1 MYVLDTDIILGVE
14 MASLSSCILGET
26 YKLLS
31 CDEKL
36 KEVCDS
42 SFNFFLIF
50 LEITKEFSILSSRKM
65 PTLCIIEKLVW
76 AFIHR
81 LYK

>member
-1 MYVLDTDIILGVE
+1 MFHVTTADVDVIPLMLTLLAGLGRPTSE
-14 MASLSSCILGET
+14 I

-50 LEITKEFSILSSRKM
+50 L
-65 PTLCIIEKLVW
+65 
-76 AFIHR
+76 
-81 LYK
+81 